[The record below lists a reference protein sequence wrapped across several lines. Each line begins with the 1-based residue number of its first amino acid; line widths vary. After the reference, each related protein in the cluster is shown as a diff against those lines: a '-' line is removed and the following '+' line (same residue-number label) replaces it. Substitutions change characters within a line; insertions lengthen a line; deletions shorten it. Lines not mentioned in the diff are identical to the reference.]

1 MSLFPLL
8 ETGDTALTGS
18 GQLPLAREIAWDF
31 KKDRPRWEGGRPVYV
46 TGAEAVLVWA
56 WNALHTGRGEH
67 DVFTWEYGQDLAE
80 LTGQPYSDGIRQSE
94 AVRRV
99 REALL
104 VSPYIEDV
112 SQVSVNLEG
121 STLFL
126 TCRIKTIYGEVAMDG
141 AGIAL

>member
-8 ETGDTALTGS
+8 ETVDTALTGS
-18 GQLPLAREIAWDF
+18 AQLPLAREIAWDF
-31 KKDRPRWEGGRPVYV
+31 QKDRPRWEGGRPVYV

-67 DVFTWEYGQDLAE
+67 DVSE

-112 SQVSVNLEG
+112 SQVSVNFEG

>member
-8 ETGDTALTGS
+8 EAEDTELS
-18 GQLPLAREIAWDF
+18 GNSQLPLAREVAWDF
-31 KKDRPRWEGGRPVYV
+31 EQDRPRWEGGRPVYV
-46 TGAEAVLVWA
+46 TGAQAVLVWA

-67 DVFTWEYGQDLAE
+67 DVFTWEYGQE
-80 LTGQPYSDGIRQSE
+80 LGELIGQPYSEGIRQAE

-104 VSPYIEDV
+104 VSPYIRDV
-112 SQVSVNLEG
+112 SQVSVRFEG
-121 STLFL
+121 DTLFL
-126 TCRIKTIYGEVAMDG
+126 TCRIETIYGEVAMDG